1 MDINITKPPT
11 KKMYAYLRRDTES
24 SDGVPQCWI
33 SLDTWVGNSVHG
45 LVQHWGTPSDVNNLS
60 NGSALYT
67 WLFDD
72 GIANSPINGSINA
85 VTIYCK
91 ITVDVSK
98 NETIQSWQIEGND
111 CKA

>member
-1 MDINITKPPT
+1 MNRILFVCILLTFVYGCASKAN
-11 KKMYAYLRRDTES
+11 LE
-24 SDGVPQCWI
+24 I
-33 SLDTWVGNSVHG
+33 SLNTWVGNSVDG
-45 LVQHWGTPSDVNNLS
+45 LIQHWGTPSDVDTLS
-60 NGSALYT
+60 NGSASYI

-85 VTIYCK
+85 VAIYCK

-98 NETIQSWQIEGND
+98 YETIQSWQIEGND

>member
-1 MDINITKPPT
+1 MNRILFVCILLTFVYGCASKAN
-11 KKMYAYLRRDTES
+11 LE
-24 SDGVPQCWI
+24 I
-33 SLDTWVGNSVHG
+33 SLNTWVGNSVHG
-45 LVQHWGTPSDVNNLS
+45 LIEHWGTPSDVNNHS

-85 VTIYCK
+85 VTIYCI